1 MKNISDMQIGKAGEY
16 MVCSDLILK
25 GIIAFPSEQGLAYD
39 VVADCGGKLI
49 RIQVK
54 TTREARKVPQRES
67 DTPACLFN
75 VRRCGKDG
83 RQSYCDRDVDVFAL
97 VDLETKDIGYVF
109 VSDASQTMIL
119 RSSKYR
125 GKYFNEV
132 MAARAALILE
142 MRNDGK
148 SYDEIS
154 KSTGV
159 AKATIARISTGKQL
173 PKVEGSYLDELLW
186 DAAYAKI

>member
-1 MKNISDMQIGKAGEY
+1 MKNVTDMQIGKAGEY
-16 MVCSDLILK
+16 LVCADLIFK
-25 GIIAFPSEQGLAYD
+25 GFIAFPSEQGLPYD
-39 VVADCGGKLI
+39 VVADCSGKLI

-54 TTREARKVPQRES
+54 TTREARKVPQREN

-75 VRRCGKDG
+75 VRRCGKGG
-83 RQSYCDRDVDVFAL
+83 RQSYCERDVDVFAL

-125 GKYFNEV
+125 GSYFNEV
-132 MAARAALILE
+132 MAARAVLILS
-142 MRNDGK
+142 MREAGK
-148 SYDEIS
+148 SYDEIT
-154 KSTGV
+154 KTTGV

-173 PKVEGSYLDELLW
+173 PKVEGVYLDELPW
-186 DAAYAKI
+186 EVAYAKV